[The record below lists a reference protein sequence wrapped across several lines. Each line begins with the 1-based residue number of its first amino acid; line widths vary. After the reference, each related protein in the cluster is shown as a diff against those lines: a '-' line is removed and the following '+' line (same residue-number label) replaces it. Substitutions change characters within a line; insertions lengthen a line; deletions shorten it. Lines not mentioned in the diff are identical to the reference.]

1 MQMSMRLVTV
11 RRYPHRCIAIASG
24 AACRP
29 AHHRVLPLSR
39 LPCPLLPSPPRLS
52 RRAWLG
58 IGAAALGV
66 GVLRP
71 VRQARALDFDAA
83 RMQSSMQSRYG
94 AKGAQALRQWLE
106 MLQQQAGKP
115 LPQQLPAVN
124 QFWNRAVVQSDDSVL
139 WGQPDYWATPL
150 ETLGRG
156 AGDCEDYVIGKYFS
170 LLRLGVAEENLRMIY
185 VRARM
190 GGAGST
196 QSIAHMVLGHYA
208 TPTAEPLVL
217 DSMVDAIM
225 PAGQRRDLTPV
236 FSFNAQ
242 GVYVAG
248 AQPSPVDRITRWRD
262 LLARMQQEGFL
273 P

>member
-1 MQMSMRLVTV
+1 MPLCISAGARVRCVRYLHRAHVTD
-11 RRYPHRCIAIASG
+11 
-24 AACRP
+24 P
-29 AHHRVLPLSR
+29 ALPLSH
-39 LPCPLLPSPPRLS
+39 LPCLSSPRPARFT

-58 IGAAALGV
+58 YGSALLGL
-66 GVLRP
+66 GLLRSG
-71 VRQARALDFDAA
+71 REARALDFDAGRLQA
-83 RMQSSMQSRYG
+83 GMQSRYG
-94 AKGAQALRQWLE
+94 PKGVQALRQWLD

-115 LPQQLPAVN
+115 LQQQLSAVN
-124 QFWNRAVVQSDDSVL
+124 QFWNRAVLQTEDSVL
-139 WGQPDYWATPL
+139 WGRPDYWATPL

-170 LLRLGVAEENLRMIY
+170 LLRLGVTEEHLRLIY

-208 TPTAEPLVL
+208 TPTAEPVVL
-217 DSMVDAIM
+217 DSMLDPIL
-225 PAGQRRDLTPV
+225 PASQRRDLTPV

-242 GVYVAG
+242 GVYVGG
-248 AQPSPVDRITRWRD
+248 AQPSPVERITRWSD
-262 LLARMQQEGFL
+262 LLARMRQEGFL

>member
-1 MQMSMRLVTV
+1 MTTGSRA
-11 RRYPHRCIAIASG
+11 RYVHGGPAFD
-24 AACRP
+24 AAP
-29 AHHRVLPLSR
+29 ALSPLPR
-39 LPCPLLPSPPRLS
+39 PLLPRPPRLS
-52 RRAWLG
+52 RRTWLAL
-58 IGAAALGV
+58 GAATLGLGALRLG
-66 GVLRP
+66 P
-71 VRQARALDFDAA
+71 PALAFDFDTA
-83 RMQSSMQSRYG
+83 RLQAGMQSRYG

-106 MLQQQAGKP
+106 MLQQQTGKP
-115 LPQQLPAVN
+115 LAQQLPGVN
-124 QFWNRAVVQSDDSVL
+124 QFWNRAVVQAEDSVL
-139 WGQPDYWATPL
+139 WSQPDYWATPV

-170 LLRLGVAEENLRMIY
+170 LLRVGVAAENLRLIY

-190 GGAGST
+190 GGIGST
-196 QSIAHMVLGHYA
+196 QSVAHMVLGHYES
-208 TPTAEPLVL
+208 PTAEPLVL
-217 DSMVDAIM
+217 DSMVDTIL
-225 PAGQRRDLTPV
+225 PASQRKDLTPV

>member
-1 MQMSMRLVTV
+1 LRAHVDAIGYSEALSTPAYDREIRLS
-11 RRYPHRCIAIASG
+11 A
-24 AACRP
+24 
-29 AHHRVLPLSR
+29 
-39 LPCPLLPSPPRLS
+39 LPCPSPSRPLRLS

-58 IGAAALGV
+58 LGAATLGL
-66 GVLRP
+66 GVLRSG
-71 VRQARALDFDAA
+71 RQALALDFDAT

-94 AKGAQALRQWLE
+94 AKGTQALRQWLE
-106 MLQQQAGKP
+106 MLQQQTGKP
-115 LPQQLPAVN
+115 ITQQLPAVN
-124 QFWNRAVVQSDDSVL
+124 QFWNRAAVQSDDNVL

-190 GGAGST
+190 GGVGST
-196 QSIAHMVLGHYA
+196 QSIAHMVLGHYT

-217 DSMVDAIM
+217 DSMVDAM
-225 PAGQRRDLTPV
+225 LPSSQRRDLTPV

-262 LLARMQQEGFL
+262 LLARMQLEGFL